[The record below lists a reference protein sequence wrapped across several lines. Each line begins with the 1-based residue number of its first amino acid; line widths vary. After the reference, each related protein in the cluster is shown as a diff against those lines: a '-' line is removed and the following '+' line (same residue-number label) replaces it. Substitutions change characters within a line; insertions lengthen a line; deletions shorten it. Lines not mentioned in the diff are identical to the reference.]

1 MIYLLSLNV
10 KVEHEGWWFSYKS
23 YQHQLVAIYTAWEKD
38 RRDLLLKVQ
47 VTFADAWTEFENEK
61 KREEN
66 RRQQVEICEKLH
78 DKVKLQFHLLK

>member
-1 MIYLLSLNV
+1 MYV
-10 KVEHEGWWFSYKS
+10 KVEHEGWWFSNKS
-23 YQHQLVAIYTAWEKD
+23 YQHQLAAIYTAWEKD

-66 RRQQVEICEKLH
+66 RRQQVEICGKLH
-78 DKVKLQFHLLK
+78 KKVNALSCIE